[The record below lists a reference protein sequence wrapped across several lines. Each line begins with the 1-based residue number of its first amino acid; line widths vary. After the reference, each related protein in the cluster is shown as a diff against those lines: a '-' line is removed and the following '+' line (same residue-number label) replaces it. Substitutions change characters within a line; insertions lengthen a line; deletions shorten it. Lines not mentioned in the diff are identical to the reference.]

1 MLRCNCQTW
10 GWPLIVLTLCAASLG
25 GQTPSW
31 LTDQVKPVETNSS
44 EAVPGYLLGPE
55 DQLEIWVLGLEE
67 ISAKSFRIDP
77 AGYLDLPFIG
87 RVRAGGLTVEELQ
100 ATLRAR
106 LDRDFK
112 NPSVSIRITEFGS
125 QPVSVL
131 GAVNNPGV
139 HQLRGRRNLLEVVS
153 LSGGFRKDAGRI
165 VKISRASEWGGI
177 SLQSARSDPSGR
189 FFVAEVKLKDLL
201 AATNPPE
208 NILIR
213 PHDVITVPSAEMIYV
228 IGAVRKAG
236 AFVLNEQETP
246 SVLQALSMAEGLG
259 STPAPQRSKVLRQ
272 AAGSSQRDE
281 IPIDLNR
288 IIEGKAPDLLLQA
301 NDILFVP
308 TSTGKQAA
316 LRAVEA
322 VITTGTGIAIWRR

>member
-1 MLRCNCQTW
+1 
-10 GWPLIVLTLCAASLG
+10 
-25 GQTPSW
+25 
-31 LTDQVKPVETNSS
+31 
-44 EAVPGYLLGPE
+44 
-55 DQLEIWVLGLEE
+55 
-67 ISAKSFRIDP
+67 
-77 AGYLDLPFIG
+77 
-87 RVRAGGLTVEELQ
+87 
-100 ATLRAR
+100 
-106 LDRDFK
+106 
-112 NPSVSIRITEFGS
+112 
-125 QPVSVL
+125 
-131 GAVNNPGV
+131 
-139 HQLRGRRNLLEVVS
+139 
-153 LSGGFRKDAGRI
+153 
-165 VKISRASEWGGI
+165 
-177 SLQSARSDPSGR
+177 
-189 FFVAEVKLKDLL
+189 LKDLL